1 MSRQELVS
9 AFLDG
14 RISRRTLIR
23 RLVAGGVSAGAA
35 ISYAQL
41 LAPEHAGAAPTLAAA
56 DNHYPLLD
64 MTIVSTSLATVKAE
78 GKLVV
83 KVVGSEELGPMF
95 FRVFRKLPGAAGGE
109 PIGSKN
115 FPTTFTTKANG
126 KQFAINVAT
135 AGFATLGSVRF
146 YVTAIGNDA
155 ERYPA
160 LASAAA
166 TLS

>member
-23 RLVAGGVSAGAA
+23 RLIAGGVSTGAA

-41 LAPEHAGAAPTLAAA
+41 LAPEHAGASPTLAAA
-56 DNHYPLLD
+56 DTHYPLID

-78 GKLVV
+78 GKLIV
-83 KVVGSEELGPMF
+83 KVVGTEELGPMS
-95 FRVFRKLPGAAGGE
+95 FRVFRKLAGGGGE
-109 PIGSKN
+109 PIGTKHFN
-115 FPTTFTTKANG
+115 PTFTTKANG

-146 YVTAIGNDA
+146 YVHANGLDA

-160 LASAAA
+160 QASAAA

>member
-23 RLVAGGVSAGAA
+23 RLIAGGVSTGAA

-41 LAPEHAGAAPTLAAA
+41 LAPEQAAASSALAAP
-56 DNHYPLLD
+56 DDHYPLID
-64 MTIVSTSLATVKAE
+64 MTVVSTSLATVKAQRQ
-78 GKLVV
+78 LIV
-83 KVVGSEELGPMF
+83 KVVGTEELGPMF
-95 FRVFRKLPGAAGGE
+95 FRVYYKLTPGGGS

-115 FPTTFTTKANG
+115 FFPTFTTKANG
-126 KQFAINVAT
+126 KQFAIPIT
-135 AGFATLGSVRF
+135 TTGFATKTSVRF
-146 YVTAIGNDA
+146 YVHATGNDA

-160 LASAAA
+160 LATAAA
-166 TLS
+166 TLT